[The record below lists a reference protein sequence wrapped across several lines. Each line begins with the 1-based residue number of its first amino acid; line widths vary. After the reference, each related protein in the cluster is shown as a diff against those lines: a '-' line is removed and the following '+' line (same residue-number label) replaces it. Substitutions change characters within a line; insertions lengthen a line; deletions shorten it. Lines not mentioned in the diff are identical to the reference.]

1 VPYAGRKPFTGPR
14 AIAHA
19 ACEVSAAEEEREQ
32 KQLEEVIEELEEVT
46 QHFLNRFF
54 VYVRP
59 VGAHGAP
66 LSSMELNYLQLF

>member
-1 VPYAGRKPFTGPR
+1 MPYAGRKPFTGPR

-19 ACEVSAAEEEREQ
+19 AGEVAAADED
-32 KQLEEVIEELEEVT
+32 LETKDKKLIEELEEVT

>member
-1 VPYAGRKPFTGPR
+1 MPYAGRKPFTGPR

-19 ACEVSAAEEEREQ
+19 AGEVSAAEEEKE
-32 KQLEEVIEELEEVT
+32 KQLEEVIEALEEVT